1 MITDKKFLFTY
12 ISKLIDENVDE
23 IENVV
28 ISGMTFKEAK
38 DLFNQL
44 NIENFGYDVYEFLDV
59 PIYSTNKNKQERIS
73 EYWNSQIQ

>member
-12 ISKLIDENVDE
+12 ISKLIDDNVDE

-59 PIYSTNKNKQERIS
+59 PIYSTNKNKQERIT

>member
-44 NIENFGYDVYEFLDV
+44 NIENFGYDVYPRLFV
-59 PIYSTNKNKQERIS
+59 HPS
-73 EYWNSQIQ
+73 IQ

>member
-12 ISKLIDENVDE
+12 ISKLIDDNVDE

-28 ISGMTFKEAK
+28 ISGVTFKEAK
-38 DLFNQL
+38 YLFSQL

-73 EYWNSQIQ
+73 EYWKSQIQ